1 MDKQTE
7 KEFIELLKENNALT
21 VGEEPLPDGTL
32 PFEESINRIDKRIDD
47 IIEEEGLDSETIGA
61 YMKIAGII

>member
-32 PFEESINRIDKRIDD
+32 PFEESIQRIDKRIDD
-47 IIEEEGLDSETIGA
+47 IIEEEGLDSDTIGV